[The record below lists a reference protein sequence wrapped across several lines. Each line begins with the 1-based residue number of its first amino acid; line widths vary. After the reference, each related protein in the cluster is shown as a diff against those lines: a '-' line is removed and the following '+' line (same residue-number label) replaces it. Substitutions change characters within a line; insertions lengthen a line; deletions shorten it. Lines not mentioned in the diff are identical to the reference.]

1 MAKKAAA
8 KPAAE
13 TEYLISPGLSEID
26 IMNSLSLRRA
36 CSCAAAPAPAGAKK
50 AAAKPATAPA
60 EAKKA
65 AAKPAAPPAEAKKAA
80 AKPAAAPA
88 KKAGAPAPSTT
99 GRHLLATP
107 RKTPHNM
114 LAAPAML
121 LSKATCSV
129 SGCCLSDMHGLLPE
143 QVFHIRR
150 SIDRGLHEAG
160 HACTPG
166 I

>member
-50 AAAKPATAPA
+50 AAAKPATA
-60 EAKKA
+60 
-65 AAKPAAPPAEAKKAA
+65 PAEAKKAA

-143 QVFHIRR
+143 QVCHIRR

-160 HACTPG
+160 HVCTPG